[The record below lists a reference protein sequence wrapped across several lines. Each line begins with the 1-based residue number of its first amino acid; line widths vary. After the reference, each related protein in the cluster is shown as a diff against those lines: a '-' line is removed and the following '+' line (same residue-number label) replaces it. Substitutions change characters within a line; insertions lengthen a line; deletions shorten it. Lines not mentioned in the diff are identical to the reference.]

1 MKLERKFNGGIPGKV
16 REGKRRW
23 IWSVCIVHMYNVYK
37 EYLSIFFFLYSFLCN
52 TSWPQSPL
60 LALVLVSPHIL
71 CLHFP
76 LNIPGLPGIT
86 SRHGIIRCNKTRHK
100 PSYLDWMRQCS
111 SRKRIPQ
118 KKNKLN
124 NTRTYTDVLRQNHV
138 GSVIALWFL
147 WALWDLLSW
156 YCESSSPSVL
166 DPSDSYN
173 SSSPSSAGFP
183 CST

>member
-1 MKLERKFNGGIPGKV
+1 MEESQGKS
-16 REGKRRW
+16 EKESEDGYDLYTLYT
-23 IWSVCIVHMYNVYK
+23 CIMFTKNIYQF
-37 EYLSIFFFLYSFLCN
+37 FFFLYSFLCN

-118 KKNKLN
+118 KKKIKQHPYVY
-124 NTRTYTDVLRQNHV
+124 R
-138 GSVIALWFL
+138 
-147 WALWDLLSW
+147 
-156 YCESSSPSVL
+156 
-166 DPSDSYN
+166 
-173 SSSPSSAGFP
+173 
-183 CST
+183 CSTAEPCRLCDCPLVSVSPMRLA

>member
-23 IWSVCIVHMYNVYK
+23 IWSVYIVHMYNVYK

-60 LALVLVSPHIL
+60 LALVLVFPHIL

-118 KKNKLN
+118 KKKQIKQHPYVY
-124 NTRTYTDVLRQNHV
+124 R
-138 GSVIALWFL
+138 
-147 WALWDLLSW
+147 
-156 YCESSSPSVL
+156 
-166 DPSDSYN
+166 
-173 SSSPSSAGFP
+173 
-183 CST
+183 CSTAEPCRLCDCPLVSVSPMRLA